1 MFYIIIPNNIFEFK
15 YHRWF
20 DKFLEFIQ
28 IPTNLRM
35 FELFE
40 LIQIKYQ
47 GKRSKDTTQLGCP

>member
-1 MFYIIIPNNIFEFK
+1 MFYIFIPKNIFEFK
-15 YHRWF
+15 YQRCF

-28 IPTNLRM
+28 IPTNLRR

-47 GKRSKDTTQLGCP
+47 GKRLKVTMQMGCL